1 MSFYAR
7 WIVIFWSL
15 GVAVAQAEQ
24 LHVQIFYD
32 DAPLKG
38 VEVVVDG
45 APLGTTN
52 ARGLLSGDV
61 QAGAR
66 NIQLVD
72 DQFALPLDIDMI
84 SGEEGELA
92 ITFTSAEGDGP
103 EISFDTFASDEQ
115 GSLGVLVGRITDS
128 SGAPLSSARVAVN
141 GGVSLAR

>member
-38 VEVVVDG
+38 VEVVIDG

-92 ITFTSAEGDGP
+92 RRSMTKNIWGRDEG
-103 EISFDTFASDEQ
+103 
-115 GSLGVLVGRITDS
+115 R
-128 SGAPLSSARVAVN
+128 R
-141 GGVSLAR
+141 

>member
-61 QAGAR
+61 PAGAR

-72 DQFALPLDIDMI
+72 DQFALPLILI
-84 SGEEGELA
+84 
-92 ITFTSAEGDGP
+92 
-103 EISFDTFASDEQ
+103 
-115 GSLGVLVGRITDS
+115 
-128 SGAPLSSARVAVN
+128 
-141 GGVSLAR
+141 

>member
-52 ARGLLSGDV
+52 APQRPRV
-61 QAGAR
+61 
-66 NIQLVD
+66 
-72 DQFALPLDIDMI
+72 
-84 SGEEGELA
+84 
-92 ITFTSAEGDGP
+92 GP
-103 EISFDTFASDEQ
+103 KGHSERTPS
-115 GSLGVLVGRITDS
+115 
-128 SGAPLSSARVAVN
+128 RVPRAN
-141 GGVSLAR
+141 